1 MIAGIETGGTKVICA
16 VSPTSSTIEQAVT
29 TWIDTTTPEETL
41 GKIRAFLK
49 THSEDAPFDAV
60 GLASFGPL
68 DVNTSSA
75 RFGWITSTP
84 KAGWRNTDLLT
95 GLSLHE
101 STPVAVVTDV
111 TGAAVGEQQSGAGK
125 GVEDLAYVTVGTG
138 VGAGFIIGGKPLSA
152 KRHPEL
158 GHLTVRRHPKD
169 TFPGLCPFHGDCLEG
184 LASGPAVAGRWG
196 RPGPQLGADIGQ
208 EVEISSYYI
217 AQLMAAITY
226 TVAPERIVFGGGVSK
241 TPGLL
246 HAVRKELEALVGE
259 ALDGHDLTSAEN
271 GYIVPP
277 ALGDYSGVQGAL
289 SLARQLSPS
298 RPHSFL

>member
-16 VSPTSSTIEQAVT
+16 VSPSKSTVEQAVT

-41 GKIRAFLK
+41 GKIRAFLALHGGD
-49 THSEDAPFDAV
+49 TAFDAV

-68 DVNTSSA
+68 DVNADSP

-84 KAGWRNTDLLT
+84 KVGWRNTDLLS
-95 GLSLHE
+95 GLGLHQ

-111 TGAAVGEQQSGAGK
+111 TGAAVGEQQMGAGK

-138 VGAGFIIGGKPLSA
+138 VGVGLIIGGKPLSSQ
-152 KRHPEL
+152 RHPEL

-169 TFPGLCPFHGDCLEG
+169 TSPGLCPFHGDCLEG

-196 RPGPQLGADIGQ
+196 RPGTRLGPDLGR

-226 TVAPERIVFGGGVSK
+226 TVAPGRIVFGGGVSK

-246 HAVRKELEALVGE
+246 SSVRDELRVLVGD
-259 ALDGHDLTSAEN
+259 ALGGHALTSPQS

-289 SLARQLSPS
+289 ALARELSPS
-298 RPHSFL
+298 RSHSL